1 MRNGGTG
8 TANDIL
14 GHEKELLSERH
25 AFGENPETHW
35 ARPRFLS

>member
-8 TANDIL
+8 TANDIS

-25 AFGENPETHW
+25 MRLEKI
-35 ARPRFLS
+35 